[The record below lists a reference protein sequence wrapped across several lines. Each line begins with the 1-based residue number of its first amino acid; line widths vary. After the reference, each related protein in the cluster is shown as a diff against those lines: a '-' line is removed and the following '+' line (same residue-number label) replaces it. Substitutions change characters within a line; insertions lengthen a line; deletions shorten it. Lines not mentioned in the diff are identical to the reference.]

1 MIKDKNF
8 KNLFIA
14 NIISSAGDVFQ
25 DFAIMW
31 YVLNRTNSTIWAS
44 LSLVLNFLPKIIFGT
59 YAGVLADSKNK
70 KNIIIKADILNGIF
84 CILLMI
90 SVIENLAIPYILII
104 TFIMSSLDIITQ
116 TSEMSFLP
124 ELINEDNL
132 LRANSFMNGTESMV
146 SIVGPGLAGLLYA
159 LMGAKYLFLFNG
171 VSFFVACIFM
181 KMIKYTFINKK
192 NESLGV
198 EGLSKQKSDYLQG
211 FKEIF
216 RDSNLRTFCIFGGGI
231 INFFIS
237 PTTIYISKYI
247 LNQNIS
253 QGILFGMLTSAIA
266 LGTLLSSLFLSNFKK
281 EVDEKK
287 IIVLGFFGEAITMF
301 MFAKFSN
308 YVYNLICIILL
319 GFSMGVIGINLQTYI
334 QRVVSLEVLGRSMS
348 TIMLVSN
355 IAVPL
360 GLLSAGIVTEKFQL
374 SSITSFIG
382 VSMFIISLIVLYRI
396 KTNSN

>member
-1 MIKDKNF
+1 
-8 KNLFIA
+8 
-14 NIISSAGDVFQ
+14 
-25 DFAIMW
+25 
-31 YVLNRTNSTIWAS
+31 
-44 LSLVLNFLPKIIFGT
+44 
-59 YAGVLADSKNK
+59 
-70 KNIIIKADILNGIF
+70 
-84 CILLMI
+84 
-90 SVIENLAIPYILII
+90 
-104 TFIMSSLDIITQ
+104 
-116 TSEMSFLP
+116 
-124 ELINEDNL
+124 
-132 LRANSFMNGTESMV
+132 
-146 SIVGPGLAGLLYA
+146 
-159 LMGAKYLFLFNG
+159 
-171 VSFFVACIFM
+171 
-181 KMIKYTFINKK
+181 
-192 NESLGV
+192 
-198 EGLSKQKSDYLQG
+198 
-211 FKEIF
+211 
-216 RDSNLRTFCIFGGGI
+216 
-231 INFFIS
+231 
-237 PTTIYISKYI
+237 
-247 LNQNIS
+247 
-253 QGILFGMLTSAIA
+253 MLTSAIA